1 MSRLDRRAIWCLIM
15 PSIMRVLVVEDEK
28 KVAALVKGGLAEH
41 GIAAEVCHHGDEALQ
56 RASSETFDGL
66 VLDIM
71 LPGRDGLSIL
81 RKLRAEGHNVPV
93 VLLTARGDVE
103 ERVEGLNLG
112 ADDYLAKPFA
122 IAELVARLRAVWRR
136 RAGVTS
142 NVLAYADVVMN
153 LGPREVRRAEKVLR
167 LTPREFSVLE
177 CLLRA
182 AEKVVTRT
190 ELSQQ
195 VWGYQFDPGTN
206 VVDVAVQR
214 LRGKLEDG
222 FSSALIQTVRGVG
235 YCLKAAS

>member
-1 MSRLDRRAIWCLIM
+1 
-15 PSIMRVLVVEDEK
+15 MRVLVVEDEK

-41 GIAAEVCHHGDEALQ
+41 GIVAEVCHDGDEGLR
-56 RASSETFDGL
+56 RAASEAFDAL

-81 RKLRAEGHNVPV
+81 RKLRTEGRDVPV
-93 VLLTARGDVE
+93 VLLTARGDVN

-136 RAGVTS
+136 RAGVTA
-142 NVLAYADVVMN
+142 NVLNCGPVVMN
-153 LGPREVRRAEKVLR
+153 LGNREVRRGERSLL
-167 LTPREFSVLE
+167 LTPREFAVLE
-177 CLLRA
+177 CLLRS

-190 ELSQQ
+190 ELAQQ

-214 LRGKLEDG
+214 LRAKLDG
-222 FSSALIQTVRGVG
+222 GCPVALIHTVRGVG
-235 YCLKAAS
+235 YLLKNSR